1 LKTPTSYKTTLQG
14 RALKNGNIIKGLK
27 LHDYHMMMQ
36 YVLPFCLHTL
46 MQEEFHMFLI
56 NLNCMFK
63 ILYAKVIDPN
73 IMEMIRLKGLNT
85 IKYAK
90 KLVLKQI
97 SKIVFFQH

>member
-1 LKTPTSYKTTLQG
+1 MKTPTSYKTTLQG
-14 RALKNGNIIKGLK
+14 RALKNGQIIKGLK

-36 YVLPFCLHTL
+36 YVLPFCLRTL
-46 MQEEFHMFLI
+46 MQEEFHMFFI

-73 IMEMIRLKGLNT
+73 IMEMLRLEGLST
-85 IKYAK
+85 IKCAK